1 MNKKIIALGV
11 LLSATASASAFAASD
26 NTITFQGEVA
36 DQTCQVSIN
45 GNAGSPV
52 VLLPTVRANDLLTA
66 GQSAGDTTFE
76 VGVTGC
82 TANDT
87 NDIKVSTVFVGNI
100 VTKDG
105 NLGNTGTAKNV
116 EIQIA
121 DGLKPATAIDFS
133 KGSYTGAGDLT
144 ITSSKDAENPNT
156 SASHE
161 YIASY
166 FSTGGATVGS
176 VAASLQ
182 YAVTYQ

>member
-11 LLSATASASAFAASD
+11 LFSVTASASAFAASD

-52 VLLPTVRANDLLTA
+52 VLLPTVNAADL
-66 GQSAGDTTFE
+66 GVSGKSAGDTTFE
-76 VGVTGC
+76 IGVTGC

-87 NDIKVSTVFVGNI
+87 DDIKISTVFVGNL

-116 EIQIA
+116 EIQIKNGA
-121 DGLKPATAIDFS
+121 EAIDFS

-144 ITSSKDAENPNT
+144 ITSSNDAENPNT
-156 SASHE
+156 SATHE

-166 FSTGGATVGS
+166 YSTGTAGVGS
-176 VAASLQ
+176 VASSLQ
-182 YAVTYQ
+182 YAVSYQ